1 MVVLDGDILG
11 TCLGPDETDASLV
24 VDADAVLARSIP
36 LQSLQPV
43 ARRDTERVEV
53 GRRVELMQLPIGR
66 LVDPGIELG
75 SRFAQLDAF
84 SVAVAERS
92 DHTPSVSDITR
103 SVNNA
108 TR

>member
-1 MVVLDGDILG
+1 MVILDGDILG
-11 TCLGPDETDASLV
+11 TCLGPDEADAPLII
-24 VDADAVLARSIP
+24 DADAVLARSIP

-53 GRRVELMQLPIGR
+53 GRRIELMQLPIGH

-75 SRFAQLDAF
+75 SRFAQPDAF
-84 SVAVAERS
+84 GVAVAERS
-92 DHTPSVSDITR
+92 DHTPSMSDITR

-108 TR
+108 RR